1 MAWPGPGAHGG
12 PSVPQWTG
20 AQDSPGSGCG
30 APRRSSAA
38 PAPSRSCGRRP
49 RSTPPRR
56 RRCSSPGC
64 SSGTRPGRGSRQ
76 GRPPQTRSAGP
87 RPPSPRPLR
96 PAAGPPPPCG
106 LAPARLLPTSEA
118 GTPPPSSPGRA
129 RRSQRGPAPVGRAL
143 GRCGR
148 PASPSLDRRR
158 GLRGQLRAQV
168 SPSPAACARSG
179 ARSPAGGR
187 VPASAPEG
195 AGRVLRACS
204 GDPPTPTVTRGR
216 VESPGQSGLF
226 ANRRTE
232 QERVRLW
239 RADQVAAGDGSLVLL
254 RRHRLA
260 PAAHGVRAICWVPEP
275 RPACSFLRVSA
286 DGSGK

>member
-1 MAWPGPGAHGG
+1 M
-12 PSVPQWTG
+12 
-20 AQDSPGSGCG
+20 
-30 APRRSSAA
+30 PRRSSAA

-64 SSGTRPGRGSRQ
+64 SSGTRPGRGSRP
-76 GRPPQTRSAGP
+76 GRPPQTRPAGP

-158 GLRGQLRAQV
+158 GLRGQLRAQASL
-168 SPSPAACARSG
+168 SPTACARSG
-179 ARSPAGGR
+179 ARSPTGGW

-204 GDPPTPTVTRGR
+204 GDPQPRQSRGAEWRVQGSLGCLQTDGQNRSESVCGGRTRWLQVTGPWSSFAATVLLQQPTVSVPCAG
-216 VESPGQSGLF
+216 SQSH
-226 ANRRTE
+226 
-232 QERVRLW
+232 
-239 RADQVAAGDGSLVLL
+239 VL
-254 RRHRLA
+254 
-260 PAAHGVRAICWVPEP
+260 PAA
-275 RPACSFLRVSA
+275 F
-286 DGSGK
+286 